1 MKIKELLSDKYISI
15 TNEHLLDN
23 EFKGLYATDLLSQAI
38 HAAKSGNILLTI
50 ISNLNTVAV
59 AVMIDLPCIII
70 CSQKQVAKTLIDKAN
85 DEGICMLSTKFHEH
99 EVIIDLYQRGF
110 L

>member
-1 MKIKELLSDKYISI
+1 MKITELMNDQYISI
-15 TNEHLLDN
+15 TDEQLLDN
-23 EFKGLYATDLLSQAI
+23 DFKGLYATDLLSQAI

-50 ISNLNTVAV
+50 ISNLNTIAV

-70 CSQKQVAKTLIDKAN
+70 CSHKPIAKAMIDKAN
-85 DEGICMLSTKFHEH
+85 DEGICIISTKLHEH

-110 L
+110 I